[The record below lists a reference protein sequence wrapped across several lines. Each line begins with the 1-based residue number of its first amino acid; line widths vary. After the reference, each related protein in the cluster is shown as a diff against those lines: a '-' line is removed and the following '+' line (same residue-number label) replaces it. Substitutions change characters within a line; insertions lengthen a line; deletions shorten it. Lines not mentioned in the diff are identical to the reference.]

1 MVVHNNRSYFCVVKI
16 GTQSTKDQ
24 TMTTYTEHKAHTRG
38 HANHGWL
45 NSYQSFSFAGY
56 YNPER
61 VHFGALRV
69 LNDDV
74 VEGGKGFGLHPHDNM
89 EIISIPL
96 SGALE
101 HKDNLGNTRVI
112 SEGEVQVMSTGTGV
126 FHSEYNHYPDRQAQF
141 LQIWVF
147 PNQLNVTPRYDQIT
161 LSKEKMQN
169 KLLPF
174 IAPAP
179 NNEGTS
185 IQQNAWF
192 SMGIFNKGQETS
204 YNIQQKGNGAYAFV
218 INGSFTV
225 DGHQLLQRDALAIEN
240 AATVNLV
247 AETDNAQLLIIDVP
261 MNP

>member
-1 MVVHNNRSYFCVVKI
+1 
-16 GTQSTKDQ
+16 
-24 TMTTYTEHKAHTRG
+24 MTTYTQHKANTRG

-101 HKDNLGNTRVI
+101 HKDNMGNTKVI
-112 SEGEVQVMSTGTGV
+112 AEGEVQVMSTGTGV
-126 FHSEYNHYPDRQAQF
+126 FHSEYNHHADQEAKF

-147 PNQLNVTPRYDQIT
+147 PHQLNVAPRYDQIT

-169 KLLPF
+169 KLAPF

-179 NNEGTS
+179 NPEGTW
-185 IQQNAWF
+185 IHQDAWF
-192 SMGIFNKGQETS
+192 SMGNFDKGRTATYDTHKQ
-204 YNIQQKGNGAYAFV
+204 GNGIYAFI

-225 DGHQLLQRDALAIEN
+225 DGHLLEQRDALAIGN
-240 AATVNLV
+240 AAVVNII
-247 AETDNAQLLIIDVP
+247 AESDKARLLIIEVP
-261 MNP
+261 MKP